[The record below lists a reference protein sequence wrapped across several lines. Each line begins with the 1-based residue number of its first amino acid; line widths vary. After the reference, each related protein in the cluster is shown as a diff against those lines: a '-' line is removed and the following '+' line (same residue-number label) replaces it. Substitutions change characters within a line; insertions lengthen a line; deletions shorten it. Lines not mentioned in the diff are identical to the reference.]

1 MKKIKINTNEES
13 LSAWL
18 AECVSN
24 YVKRKPEDIKTDVP
38 LSEYGLDS
46 VYALSISGD
55 IEDYLGISIEP
66 TIMWDF
72 PTIEKLS
79 KVLVEANN

>member
-1 MKKIKINTNEES
+1 VTDIKQEKNQES
-13 LSAWL
+13 LNTWL
-18 AECVSN
+18 TERVST
-24 YVKRKPEDIKTDVP
+24 YVKRKPEEIKMDVP

-46 VYALSISGD
+46 VYALTISGD

-79 KVLVEANN
+79 KVLVEAAN

>member
-1 MKKIKINTNEES
+1 MENLNVDKSEES
-13 LSAWL
+13 LNVWL
-18 AECVSN
+18 TERVSS
-24 YVKRKPEDIKTDVP
+24 YVKRKPEDIKLDVP

-46 VYALSISGD
+46 VYALTISGD

-79 KVLVEANN
+79 KVLVDAAN